1 MNNSTN
7 STQMTNTISVKLATD
22 TPTPI
27 TSCLDLG
34 VSGNWIIGES
44 VDTTELETIELYD
57 QKSDTVYTSP
67 IEKIVPVKSND
78 RFNRF
83 LVIFDKDDVTVRS
96 EEYDQKG
103 FSFPGHGVRIY

>member
-1 MNNSTN
+1 
-7 STQMTNTISVKLATD
+7 MTNTISVKLSTD
-22 TPTPI
+22 SPTPI

-44 VDTTELETIELYD
+44 VNIGELETIELYD

-67 IEKIVPVKSND
+67 IEKVVPVKSDD

-83 LVIFDKDDVTVRS
+83 LIIFDKDDVTVRS
-96 EEYDQKG
+96 EQYDQKG
-103 FSFPGHGVRIY
+103 FSFPGHGVKIS